1 MKKLIFIM
9 ALIIVSWNSYAQE
22 SDQKKDSIPA
32 YYIMMRHGKMTEVSH
47 GRKRQVG
54 KRIILL
60 NETTIHPNGIINVS
74 SGRTKKLR
82 EGEYITMDGRIRKLR
97 GMPPVIH

>member
-1 MKKLIFIM
+1 MKKLIVLM
-9 ALIIVSWNSYAQE
+9 ALTAVSWNLYAQQ
-22 SDQKKDSIPA
+22 SDQKKDSIPD
-32 YYIMMRHGKMTEVSH
+32 YYIMMRQGKMIEVSH
-47 GRKRQVG
+47 GQKRQVE

-60 NETTIHPNGIINVS
+60 NETTIHSNGVINVS

-97 GMPPVIH
+97 TIPPVIH